1 MSKQDSNSD
10 KQQQPKDRTEE
21 LEAQVEQPEVI
32 QRLLKYYDEF
42 GDVNIDK
49 LGELYH
55 EDVTFIDPIH
65 QVHGLEDLQHYFKHS
80 MENVQ
85 ECHFAFTDYAQN
97 DKHLFV
103 NWQMRLRHPKLSDGQ
118 EIVVPGVSHIEF
130 KDDKIIM
137 QRDYY
142 DLGAMIYEHVSLLG
156 YVIGKVKARM
166 VPS

>member
-1 MSKQDSNSD
+1 MAKQEKSTD
-10 KQQQPKDRTEE
+10 QQESPKDRTDE
-21 LEAQVEQPEVI
+21 LKAQDDQPEVI

-42 GDVNIDK
+42 SDVNIDK

-55 EDVTFIDPIH
+55 EEVTFYDPIH
-65 QVHGLEDLQHYFKHS
+65 QVHGLEDLQDYFKHT
-80 MENVQ
+80 MENVE

-97 DKHLFV
+97 DDLLFV
-103 NWQMRLRHPKLSDGQ
+103 NWQMRLRHPKLADGQ

-130 KDDKIIM
+130 RDDKIIM

-142 DLGAMIYEHVSLLG
+142 DLGAMIYEHVTLLG

>member
-1 MSKQDSNSD
+1 
-10 KQQQPKDRTEE
+10 
-21 LEAQVEQPEVI
+21 
-32 QRLLKYYDEF
+32 
-42 GDVNIDK
+42 
-49 LGELYH
+49 
-55 EDVTFIDPIH
+55 
-65 QVHGLEDLQHYFKHS
+65 
-80 MENVQ
+80 MENVA

-130 KDDKIIM
+130 KDDKIVM